1 MEGQWVNLINFVI
14 YLVISLP
21 LLGIGIFLFICLTPF
36 KEFELIAEGDEVNAP
51 RKVAAA
57 QAAGYTLGGKIL
69 GLSLVLASAIFHS
82 VNWLDLILWGCIGIG
97 FQILLFYIY
106 ELITP
111 FKVVQEIPNGN
122 ISVGILSAFLS
133 TSIGLILASLI
144 SY

>member
-1 MEGQWVNLINFVI
+1 MEGQCVNLINLLI
-14 YLVISLP
+14 YLAISLP
-21 LLGIGIFLFICLTPF
+21 ILGIGIFLFIRLTPF
-36 KEFELIAEGDEVNAP
+36 KEAQLIGEGDEIDSP

-57 QAAGYTLGGKIL
+57 QAAAYTLGGKIL

-82 VNWLDLILWGCIGIG
+82 VNWLDLALWGCIGIG
-97 FQILLFYIY
+97 LQIMLFYIY

-111 FKVVQEIPNGN
+111 FKIGQEIPNGN

-133 TSIGLILASLI
+133 TSIGLLLASLI